1 MKTPEILKSL
11 KDIIQVNLD
20 DQTHENLRNLIR
32 NIMEGTEVVTVG
44 RYKQKC
50 ANFKSGGIKFSIP
63 VWSIKTYIAKKNYKG
78 QLKWFLKSYKGR
90 TVASKEPSQKILNE
104 AIEYGKLEN
113 LPYVPDVTQYSK
125 VQLDQLL

>member
-11 KDIIQVNLD
+11 KDIINSRLSD
-20 DQTHENLRNLIR
+20 ADQTHENLRNLVR

-50 ANFKSGGIKFSIP
+50 ANIKSGGTKLSIP
-63 VWSIKTYIAKKNYKG
+63 IWSIKTYIAKKNYKG

-90 TVASKEPSQKILNE
+90 TVASYEPSKKIIDE
-104 AIEYGKLEN
+104 ALQEG
-113 LPYVPDVTQYSK
+113 LPYVPHVTQYAK